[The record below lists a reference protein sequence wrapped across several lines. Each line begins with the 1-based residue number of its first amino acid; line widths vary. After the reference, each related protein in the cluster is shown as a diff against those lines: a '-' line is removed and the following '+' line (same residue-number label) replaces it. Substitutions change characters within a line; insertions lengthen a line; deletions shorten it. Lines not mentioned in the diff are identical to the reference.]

1 MVSIPTPIPKTLVRV
16 TKRAFRGAAFDIIWK
31 LFVAT
36 ILILAAY
43 SLAML
48 GVVGAAISGVIL
60 ASLFTEPVR
69 RSIVDVWNRNFW
81 VFRT

>member
-16 TKRAFRGAAFDIIWK
+16 VRRGFSGSVLDILWK
-31 LFVAT
+31 LGVVT
-36 ILILAAY
+36 VLVMAAY
-43 SLAML
+43 ALALL

-60 ASLFTEPVR
+60 ASLVTEPVR
-69 RSIVDVWNRNFW
+69 NAIRDVWNRNFW